1 MWKSIHLRYLFEY
14 ISGNLTEVTFEVY
27 AAEDIKAADGI
38 SEDYYK
44 ADDLVGTITT
54 DDTGIAQLGDLPV
67 GKYYVKEVATA
78 HGYVLD
84 AEIRYV
90 DLSYR
95 DQDTPV
101 VTYDEDWQNAR
112 QKVTVQVLKKE
123 KDSDRVLKGAIF
135 GLFTAEDIKS
145 VSGKVLLEADE
156 IIEQKT
162 TDENGRITFLADLP
176 VDGKYYV
183 KELQAPDG
191 FVTTEEEQEF
201 TFEYEG
207 EDVTDVTYEFTF
219 ENEPTT
225 VELTKSDLTTGEE
238 LPGAHLKVTDEA
250 GNALQYL
257 LRYPEELLYQ
267 ETLPFC

>member
-1 MWKSIHLRYLFEY
+1 M
-14 ISGNLTEVTFEVY
+14 
-27 AAEDIKAADGI
+27 
-38 SEDYYK
+38 
-44 ADDLVGTITT
+44 GTITT

-84 AEIRYV
+84 DELRYV

-101 VTYDEDWQNAR
+101 VTYDADWNAG
-112 QKVTVQVLKKE
+112 QKVTVQVLKKA

-145 VSGKVLLEADE
+145 VSGNVLLEADE

-183 KELQAPDG
+183 KERRLRMD
-191 FVTTEEEQEF
+191 FRTTEEEQEL
-201 TFEYEG
+201 TFEDEG

-225 VELTKSDLTTGEE
+225 VELTKSDLTT
-238 LPGAHLKVTDEA
+238 
-250 GNALQYL
+250 
-257 LRYPEELLYQ
+257 
-267 ETLPFC
+267 

>member
-1 MWKSIHLRYLFEY
+1 MKDEVPTALLIINKKGEFLDKVTLLDNAKGTVEHLFEY

-84 AEIRYV
+84 DEIRYV

-123 KDSDRVLKGAIF
+123 KDSDRTERGNLWTVY
-135 GLFTAEDIKS
+135 
-145 VSGKVLLEADE
+145 SGRYQ
-156 IIEQKT
+156 I
-162 TDENGRITFLADLP
+162 RI
-176 VDGKYYV
+176 
-183 KELQAPDG
+183 
-191 FVTTEEEQEF
+191 
-201 TFEYEG
+201 
-207 EDVTDVTYEFTF
+207 
-219 ENEPTT
+219 
-225 VELTKSDLTTGEE
+225 
-238 LPGAHLKVTDEA
+238 
-250 GNALQYL
+250 
-257 LRYPEELLYQ
+257 R
-267 ETLPFC
+267 